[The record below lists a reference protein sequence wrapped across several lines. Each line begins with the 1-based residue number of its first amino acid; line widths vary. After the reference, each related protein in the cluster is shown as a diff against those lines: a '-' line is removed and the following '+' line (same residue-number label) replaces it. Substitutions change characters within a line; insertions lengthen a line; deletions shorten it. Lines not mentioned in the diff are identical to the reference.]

1 MYNERYIKSYRQA
14 TQKFDHHSNFIRSTG
29 SRIVV
34 PSPSVYTFEQI
45 ISNLNGLPTIF
56 FLPAELYLFCCHNS
70 IANIFDAILDV
81 VSLKKSK
88 EFRDELPNNKSQRR
102 RVMLKQCN
110 LLAIVGSNLAR
121 YCITRLTH
129 FQSLL

>member
-1 MYNERYIKSYRQA
+1 M
-14 TQKFDHHSNFIRSTG
+14 
-29 SRIVV
+29 V
-34 PSPSVYTFEQI
+34 SPRF
-45 ISNLNGLPTIF
+45 F

-88 EFRDELPNNKSQRR
+88 EFGDELPNNKSQRR

-121 YCITRLTH
+121 YCITRLTN